1 MWLARLHPDSG
12 SMALHGGRIWL
23 GLVQHVFLGVACGA
37 LKLRPQPVWGFEKL
51 PALWIDRVVIDK
63 ADKVSAGL
71 KPAAL
76 LAFSV
81 QKRPLYA
88 AFAEIPL
95 GAIGFALVVE
105 VKCFSV
111 CICVKFGRRHGVLRE
126 GWAKRR
132 AKAKGHDE
140 KQNTHNKYNAMI

>member
-1 MWLARLHPDSG
+1 
-12 SMALHGGRIWL
+12 MALHGGRFWL
-23 GLVQHVFLGVACGA
+23 GLVQHVFLGVASGA

-51 PALWIDRVVIDK
+51 PTLWIDRVVIDK
-63 ADKVSAGL
+63 ADKFSTGL

-81 QKRPLYA
+81 QKRPLYT

-95 GAIGFALVVE
+95 GAIGLALVVE

-132 AKAKGHDE
+132 AKAKGYDE
-140 KQNTHNKYNAMI
+140 KHNMHNKYYAMI